1 MNTALAPSTN
11 GDRPRDHVT
20 STLAKRILSGALA
33 PGDQLPTEAELSAKL
48 GVSRTALREALRM
61 LAAKGL
67 VESRTRTGTVVLPRS
82 SWNHLDPDLLA
93 LREELAPDIDFVT
106 SLIEARRVV
115 EPAAAAFAAERAT
128 GEDLHRIEDAFDA
141 MSSAAQGD
149 VEAYVSA
156 DEGFHIAILLASRNP
171 VFATFGGI
179 IGSAL
184 RSAFRLTTSVEESHT
199 ATLALHGDVLDA
211 IRLRHPDKAR
221 DLMERVI
228 DAARTDLA
236 RFTAS
241 TGRR

>member
-1 MNTALAPSTN
+1 
-11 GDRPRDHVT
+11 
-20 STLAKRILSGALA
+20 
-33 PGDQLPTEAELSAKL
+33 
-48 GVSRTALREALRM
+48 
-61 LAAKGL
+61 
-67 VESRTRTGTVVLPRS
+67 VVLPRS

-93 LREELAPDIDFVT
+93 LREELAPDLDFVT

-115 EPAAAAFAAERAT
+115 SRPPRPLQPSAPRARIFTDRGCLRRDVQRRT
-128 GEDLHRIEDAFDA
+128 GRC
-141 MSSAAQGD
+141 
-149 VEAYVSA
+149 EAYVSA
-156 DEGFHIAILLASRNP
+156 DEAFHIAILLASRNP